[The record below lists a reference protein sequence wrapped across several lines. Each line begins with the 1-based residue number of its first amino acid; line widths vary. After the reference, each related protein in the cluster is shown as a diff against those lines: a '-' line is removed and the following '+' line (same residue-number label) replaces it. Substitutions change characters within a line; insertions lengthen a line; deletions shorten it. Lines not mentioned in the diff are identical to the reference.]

1 MNSTA
6 VRTVGCLLSQL
17 WKSPHMDMGLDGPGQ
32 PRVVQQRL
40 TSTWDACQ
48 AGGGIPAGI
57 VHDENGVTG
66 YRAGNKYLE

>member
-1 MNSTA
+1 
-6 VRTVGCLLSQL
+6 
-17 WKSPHMDMGLDGPGQ
+17 MDMGLDGPGQ